1 MTGTEREELR
11 KLRGGGRRLRVER
24 EILARQRLGS
34 PGRRDRRGL
43 PVHEAH
49 QTEFHVVMMA
59 RVLGVCSSGFYASL
73 RRRRSAQS
81 LLDDDLLRQVRDI
94 HRRGRG
100 TYGAPRSRA
109 ELVESAL
116 RRGRKR
122 IAHLMQTPAW
132 PASADARGR
141 APRAAIR
148 RPSRRWT
155 WSTAPSRPMPRTAS
169 GWPASP
175 TSRPGTAPCI
185 WRP

>member
-1 MTGTEREELR
+1 
-11 KLRGGGRRLRVER
+11 
-24 EILARQRLGS
+24 
-34 PGRRDRRGL
+34 
-43 PVHEAH
+43 
-49 QTEFHVVMMA
+49 MMA

-122 IAHLMQTPAW
+122 VAHLMRDAGVAGVRRRKGPRTTRRDPQALGALDLVNLPFT
-132 PASADARGR
+132 ADAPDRQWLAGITYVPTGHGSLYLATATDAFSGR
-141 APRAAIR
+141 NVG
-148 RPSRRWT
+148 
-155 WSTAPSRPMPRTAS
+155 WSTASHLRKELPR
-169 GWPASP
+169 
-175 TSRPGTAPCI
+175 
-185 WRP
+185 